1 MNTAQ
6 SASSPSANGP
16 THASRLCGS
25 GAQAPNAGQERTA
38 ARNASLLPN
47 LRANA
52 QLVAPDLPDPAA
64 VGYLLLLFD
73 QCRDYDLTHEELV
86 SVFGRPLLAFLDLAL
101 QAVEK
106 LAARSGIG
114 KGAGDPEEAPRCSG
128 RWLTPYQ
135 LARLRDI
142 AGEYV
147 GALPDGRALEA
158 LLLIYDLLEI
168 FALSPGQ
175 CETVFGTEAL
185 RGLTELVYGDRRR
198 EREEEERA
206 NDAETSEPI
215 GEKSGEERCEKPQHN
230 PGAPAAPQT
239 PHVHLAGRSIP
250 IVGTVGEGGR
260 VTYAPEARL
269 WLRYIGAPGM
279 GPIAADAPGAGS
291 ANSTN
296 GGAA

>member
-1 MNTAQ
+1 MESSNHPTTNGTSPRSRTHA
-6 SASSPSANGP
+6 ANLCGAPVESSPKTEA
-16 THASRLCGS
+16 
-25 GAQAPNAGQERTA
+25 ERQA
-38 ARNASLLPN
+38 ARTASLLPN

-52 QLVAPDLPDPAA
+52 QMVAPDLPEPAA

-73 QCRDYDLTHEELV
+73 QCRACDLTHEQLV
-86 SVFGRPLLAFLDLAL
+86 SVFDRPLLAFLDLTL

-114 KGAGDPEEAPRCSG
+114 RGAQEEVEEAPPCAG

-147 GALPDGRALEA
+147 SALPDPRAREA
-158 LLLIYDLLEI
+158 LLLLYDLFEI

-185 RGLTELVYGDRRR
+185 RHLTELVCGERRQD
-198 EREEEERA
+198 E
-206 NDAETSEPI
+206 NQ
-215 GEKSGEERCEKPQHN
+215 GEATQYDLP
-230 PGAPAAPQT
+230 APAAPRTQCIRIGG
-239 PHVHLAGRSIP
+239 HAIP
-250 IVGTVGEGGR
+250 LVGTVGEGGR

-269 WLRYIGAPGM
+269 WLRYIGAGRR
-279 GPIAADAPGAGS
+279 GLDAGAGS
-291 ANSTN
+291 TQE
-296 GGAA
+296 GAA